1 VEAFRNREKKY
12 IFFLRESY
20 AAFARIAR
28 RVQERD
34 FIQAESYVARDRIA
48 RAMAAE
54 CYGLA
59 EKLRHQGEGKLS
71 LQYMKLAAKL
81 LGLSLRPKKLS
92 DLDEIKRALAKL
104 KAEKDGS

>member
-1 VEAFRNREKKY
+1 MILKDKS
-12 IFFLRESY
+12 IWLMRESY
-20 AAFARIAR
+20 CAFARIAQ

-34 FIQAESYVARDRIA
+34 FIVAESYVARDKIS

-59 EKLRHQGEGKLS
+59 EKLRREGEAKLS